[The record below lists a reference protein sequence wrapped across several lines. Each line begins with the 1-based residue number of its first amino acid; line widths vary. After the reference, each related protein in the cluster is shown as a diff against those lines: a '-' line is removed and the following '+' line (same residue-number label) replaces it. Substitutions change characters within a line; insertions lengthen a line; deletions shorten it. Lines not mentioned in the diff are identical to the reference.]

1 MSDSSLASL
10 ANLDDVYAYVDEHAA
25 DYIGTL
31 QRLVRQPSIA
41 AQSPGMAETA
51 DIVKDL
57 LADLGLDPRLVD
69 TRGGFPVVYGELQGT
84 SSRML
89 SFYDHYDVQPADP
102 LDQWKSDPWAGEI
115 RDGRIWA
122 RGVSD
127 NKGNIAARVAAI
139 DAWQK
144 VRGELPLSVKFII
157 EGEEEIGSPH
167 LYNFAEDH
175 PELCRADA
183 CIWEFGGRD
192 IDGKPQIHLGLKGI
206 CYVELRAKG
215 ARLDWHSSV
224 ATSVPNPAWRL
235 VWALASLKDENERIL
250 IPGFYDDVVPPT
262 AEEIQALENLPNTEA
277 ERLEDLGIDRF
288 LAGLTSLELHKRDY
302 FQPTCTISGL
312 LSGYTG
318 AGSKTVLP
326 STAMAK
332 VDMRLCANQD
342 PYKVYQSLR
351 RYLDYQGFT
360 DIESE
365 LLGPGYPARTS
376 LNAPIAQVVTETYR
390 ELYGQEP
397 SIYPTSSGSG
407 PWYQLCTQYG
417 IDACTSGVGHGRS
430 QAHAPNENIY
440 VDDFILEIKHI
451 ALIMA
456 RYAAHPSPQD

>member
-1 MSDSSLASL
+1 MSESTMNDLE
-10 ANLDDVYAYVDEHAA
+10 DVYRYVDEHAA
-25 DYIGTL
+25 DYTEML
-31 QRLVRQPSIA
+31 QRLLQQPSIA
-41 AQSPGMAETA
+41 AQGLGMAETA
-51 DIVKDL
+51 EMVKGL
-57 LADLGLDPRLVD
+57 LDGLGFNPRLVD
-69 TRGGFPVVYGELQGT
+69 TRGGFPVVYGELKGEKDRT
-84 SSRML
+84 L

-102 LDQWKSDPWAGEI
+102 LDQWESDPWAAEI

-144 VRGELPLSVKFII
+144 VRGPLPLNVKFII
-157 EGEEEIGSPH
+157 EGEEEIGSAH

-175 PELCRADA
+175 PDLCKADA

-192 IDGKPQIHLGLKGI
+192 IDGRPQIHLGLKGI

-224 ATSVPNPAWRL
+224 ATSVPNSAWRL
-235 VWALASLKDENERIL
+235 VWVLASLKDENERIL

-262 AEEIQALENLPNTEA
+262 AEELQALENLPNTEA
-277 ERLEDLGIDRF
+277 ERLEDLGIDQF
-288 LAGLTSLELHKRDY
+288 LGGLTGIELQKRDY
-302 FQPTCTISGL
+302 FQPTCTISGF

-342 PYKVYQSLR
+342 PFKVYESLR
-351 RYLDYQGFT
+351 EYLDDQGFT
-360 DIESE
+360 DIETE

-376 LNAPIAQVVTETYR
+376 LNAPIAQVVADTYR

-430 QAHAPNENIY
+430 QAHAPNENIFI
-440 VDDFILEIKHI
+440 DDYILEIKHI
-451 ALIMA
+451 ALIMERFA
-456 RYAAHPSPQD
+456 QHSS

>member
-1 MSDSSLASL
+1 MRDPKDLQ
-10 ANLDDVYAYVDEHAA
+10 DVYTYVDQHA
-25 DYIGTL
+25 DEYIAQL
-31 QRLVRQPSIA
+31 QRLLQQPSIA
-41 AQSPGMAETA
+41 AQGVGMAETA
-51 DIVKDL
+51 NLVKSML
-57 LADLGLDPRLVD
+57 GDLGFNPQLVD
-69 TRGGFPVVYGELQGT
+69 TRGGFPVVYGEQKGEVDRT
-84 SSRML
+84 L

-102 LDQWKSDPWAGEI
+102 LDQWESDPWAAEI

-127 NKGNIAARVAAI
+127 NKGNIAARFAAI

-144 VRGELPLSVKFII
+144 VRGPLPLNVKFII

-175 PELCRADA
+175 PDLCAADA

-192 IDGKPQIHLGLKGI
+192 IDGRPQIHLGLKGI

-215 ARLDWHSSV
+215 ARHDWHSSV

-262 AEEIQALENLPNTEA
+262 AEELAALENLPDTEA
-277 ERLEDLGIDRF
+277 ERLEDLGIDQF
-288 LAGLTSLELHKRDY
+288 LGGLTGMELHKRDY

-312 LSGYTG
+312 LSGYTE

-332 VDMRLCANQD
+332 LDMRLCANQD
-342 PYKVYQSLR
+342 PFKIYDALR
-351 RYLDYQGFT
+351 KYLDDQGFT
-360 DIESE
+360 DIETE

-376 LNAPIAQVVTETYR
+376 LKAPIAEVVAETYR

-397 SIYPTSSGSG
+397 AIYPTSAGSG
-407 PWYQLCTQYG
+407 PWYQLCSQYG

-451 ALIMA
+451 ALIMERFA
-456 RYAAHPSPQD
+456 GHAAE

>member
-1 MSDSSLASL
+1 MSDPRHDLS
-10 ANLDDVYAYVDEHAA
+10 DVYAYIDAHADDA
-25 DYIGTL
+25 IAML
-31 QRLVRQPSIA
+31 QQMLRQPSVA
-41 AQSPGMAETA
+41 AQNVGMAETA
-51 DIVKDL
+51 EL
-57 LADLGLDPRLVD
+57 MRGHLERLGFSPELVD
-69 TRGGFPVVYGELQGT
+69 TRGGYPVVYGEKRGASDRT
-84 SSRML
+84 L
-89 SFYDHYDVQPADP
+89 SFYDHYDVQPAEP
-102 LDQWKSDPWAGEI
+102 LDQWESDPWAAEI

-127 NKGNIAARVAAI
+127 NKGNIAARFAAI
-139 DAWQK
+139 EAWEA
-144 VRGELPLSVKFII
+144 VRGPLPLTVKFII

-167 LYNFAEDH
+167 LSNFAEDH
-175 PELCRADA
+175 PDLCRADA

-192 IDGKPQIHLGLKGI
+192 IDGRPQIHLGLKGI

-235 VWALASLKDENERIL
+235 VWALSTLKDQDERIL

-262 AEEIQALENLPNTEA
+262 DEELAALAALPDTER
-277 ERLEDLGIDRF
+277 ERLEDLGIDGF
-288 LAGLTSLELHKRDY
+288 LGGLTGLELAKRDY
-302 FQPTCTISGL
+302 FQPTCTISGII
-312 LSGYTG
+312 SGYTG

-332 VDMRLCANQD
+332 LDMRLCANQD
-342 PYKVYQSLR
+342 PFRIYQALR
-351 RYLDYQGFT
+351 DHLDAQGFT
-360 DIESE
+360 DIETD

-376 LNAPIAQVVTETYR
+376 LSAPIAQVVAGTYA

-397 SIYPTSSGSG
+397 AIYPTSSGSG
-407 PWYQLCTQYG
+407 PWYQLCSQFG

-451 ALIMA
+451 ALIMQ
-456 RYAAHPSPQD
+456 RYAEDQDLSAA

>member
-1 MSDSSLASL
+1 MSDPRHDLA
-10 ANLDDVYAYVDEHAA
+10 DVYAYVDAHAN
-25 DYIGTL
+25 DYIAML
-31 QRLVRQPSIA
+31 QEMLRQPSVA
-41 AQSPGMAETA
+41 AQNVGMAETA
-51 DIVKDL
+51 EL
-57 LADLGLDPRLVD
+57 MRGHLETLGFAPHLVD
-69 TRGGFPVVYGELQGT
+69 TRGGYPVVYGEKRGQSDRT
-84 SSRML
+84 L
-89 SFYDHYDVQPADP
+89 SFYDHYDVQPAEP
-102 LDQWKSDPWAGEI
+102 LDQWESDPWAAEI

-127 NKGNIAARVAAI
+127 NKGNIAARFAAI
-139 DAWQK
+139 DAWEK
-144 VRGELPLSVKFII
+144 VRGPLPLTVKFII

-175 PELCRADA
+175 PDLCRADA

-192 IDGKPQIHLGLKGI
+192 IDGRPQIHLGLKGI

-235 VWALASLKDENERIL
+235 VWALATLKDQDERIL

-262 AEEIQALENLPNTEA
+262 DEELAALAALPDTEQ

-288 LAGLTSLELHKRDY
+288 LGGLTGLDLAKRDY
-302 FQPTCTISGL
+302 FQPTCTISGII
-312 LSGYTG
+312 SGYTG
-318 AGSKTVLP
+318 TGSKTVLP

-332 VDMRLCANQD
+332 LDMRLCANQD
-342 PYKVYQSLR
+342 PFKIYQALR
-351 RYLDYQGFT
+351 DHLDAQGFT
-360 DIESE
+360 DIETE

-376 LNAPIAQVVTETYR
+376 LTAPIARVVSATYE

-397 SIYPTSSGSG
+397 AIYPTSSGSG
-407 PWYQLCTQYG
+407 PWYQLCSQFG

-440 VDDFILEIKHI
+440 VDDYILEIKHI
-451 ALIMA
+451 ALIMQ
-456 RYAAHPSPQD
+456 RYAEYDGAAEH

>member
-1 MSDSSLASL
+1 VRDPKDLQ
-10 ANLDDVYAYVDEHAA
+10 DVYTYVDQHA
-25 DYIGTL
+25 DEYIAQL
-31 QRLVRQPSIA
+31 QRLLQQPSIA
-41 AQSPGMAETA
+41 AQGVGMAETA
-51 DIVKDL
+51 NLVKSML
-57 LADLGLDPRLVD
+57 GDLGFNPQLVD
-69 TRGGFPVVYGELQGT
+69 TRGGFPVVYGEQKGEVDRT
-84 SSRML
+84 L

-102 LDQWKSDPWAGEI
+102 LDQWESDPWAAEI

-127 NKGNIAARVAAI
+127 NKGNIAARFAAI

-144 VRGELPLSVKFII
+144 VRGPLPLNVKFII

-175 PELCRADA
+175 PDLCAADA

-192 IDGKPQIHLGLKGI
+192 IDGRPQIHLGLKGI

-215 ARLDWHSSV
+215 ARHDWHSSV

-262 AEEIQALENLPNTEA
+262 AEELAALENLPDTEA
-277 ERLEDLGIDRF
+277 ERLEDLGIDQF
-288 LAGLTSLELHKRDY
+288 LGGLTGMELHKRDY

-312 LSGYTG
+312 LSGYTE

-332 VDMRLCANQD
+332 LDMRLCANQD
-342 PYKVYQSLR
+342 PFKIYDALR
-351 RYLDYQGFT
+351 KYLDDQGFT
-360 DIESE
+360 DIETE

-376 LNAPIAQVVTETYR
+376 LKAPIAEVVAETYR

-397 SIYPTSSGSG
+397 AIYPTSAGSG
-407 PWYQLCTQYG
+407 PWYQLCSQYG

-451 ALIMA
+451 ALIMERFA
-456 RYAAHPSPQD
+456 GHAAE

>member
-41 AQSPGMAETA
+41 AQSLGMAETA

-288 LAGLTSLELHKRDY
+288 LAALTSLELHKRDY

-351 RYLDYQGFT
+351 RYL
-360 DIESE
+360 E
-365 LLGPGYPARTS
+365 
-376 LNAPIAQVVTETYR
+376 
-390 ELYGQEP
+390 
-397 SIYPTSSGSG
+397 
-407 PWYQLCTQYG
+407 
-417 IDACTSGVGHGRS
+417 GV
-430 QAHAPNENIY
+430 
-440 VDDFILEIKHI
+440 
-451 ALIMA
+451 
-456 RYAAHPSPQD
+456 

>member
-1 MSDSSLASL
+1 MTDR
-10 ANLDDVYAYVDEHAA
+10 ANLDDLYQYVDDHAN
-25 DYIGTL
+25 DYIEML
-31 QRLVRQPSIA
+31 QMLLQQPSIA
-41 AQSPGMAETA
+41 AQGVGMTETA
-51 DIVKDL
+51 DLVKGL
-57 LADLGLDPRLVD
+57 LGNLGFAPTLVD
-69 TRGGFPVVYGELQGT
+69 TRGGFPVVYGELKGERDRT
-84 SSRML
+84 L

-102 LDQWKSDPWAGEI
+102 LDQWESDPWAGEI

-122 RGVSD
+122 RGVAD

-144 VRGELPLSVKFII
+144 VRGPLPLNVKFII

-175 PELCRADA
+175 PDLCQADA

-192 IDGKPQIHLGLKGI
+192 IDGRPQIHLGLKGI

-235 VWALASLKDENERIL
+235 VWALSSLKGPDEKIL

-262 AEEIQALENLPNTEA
+262 EEELKALADLPDTEA
-277 ERLEDLGIDRF
+277 ERLEDLGIPEF
-288 LAGLTSLELHKRDY
+288 LGGLTRIELQKRDY
-302 FQPTCTISGL
+302 FQPTCTISGF

-342 PYKVYQSLR
+342 PYKIFASLR
-351 RYLDYQGFT
+351 KYLDEQGFT
-360 DIESE
+360 DIEAE

-376 LNAPIAQVVTETYR
+376 LTAPIARVVSDTYR
-390 ELYGQEP
+390 ELYGEEP
-397 SIYPTSSGSG
+397 AVYPTSAGSG
-407 PWYQLCTQYG
+407 PWYQLCSQFG

-451 ALIMA
+451 ALIME
-456 RYAAHPSPQD
+456 RYAQYES